1 MSTFAASRRNS
12 ARIIAIYAAV
22 FLLGSFLWA
31 VLEANTPPRE
41 ARGAGAPE
49 FTTSDT
55 RSFPEDTIA
64 GGVVMTVNA
73 TAGLGDVVVYAIAD
87 TGFWAGQGPDFARFA
102 VDLNLGEVTLV
113 APLDY
118 EDTDDVSE
126 ADGTRTF
133 RVAIRATNTDDM
145 STFHRV
151 HLFTLTDVNEAPVW
165 DNDGT
170 GSVDENDDSF
180 SLALSASDED
190 GDPLTFAITGGAD
203 AALFDIDGTDLVLDA
218 AVVAAGGLDRELDC
232 DVLTGICVVEVTVSD
247 GDILLD
253 ETLTFSITL
262 NDVDDES
269 PVWNTA
275 GGDGAVDENEVAG
288 TVVVV
293 GGLDATDDDAT
304 AAFNTVT
311 YSITDGGD
319 ADLFVIDGND
329 LETAR
334 ELDFEADCGGDGIC
348 EITVTASDGTTAVDL
363 VMAIALGDTNEAPV
377 WDNDGTGSVDE
388 NDDSFSLAL
397 SASDE
402 DGDPLTFAITGGA
415 DAALFDIDG
424 TDLVLD
430 AAVVAAGGLDRELDC
445 DVLTGICVVEVTV
458 SDGDILL
465 DETLTFS
472 ITLNDVDDE
481 SPVWNTAGGDGAVDE
496 NEVAGT
502 VVVVGG
508 LDATDDD
515 ATAAFNTVTYSITD
529 GGDADLF
536 VIDGNDL
543 ETARELDF
551 EADCG
556 GDGICEI
563 TVTASDGTTAVDLVM
578 AIALGDTNDAPVITF
593 PVGDLSV
600 DEHGGANAN
609 VSAFTAFDGEGDNV
623 SWSLVAGGGDTD
635 NVLFNFD
642 GANLRLTAN
651 ADHEA
656 GICGGD
662 NVCSI
667 RVRVTDDGVPAQSTE
682 ATFIVNLQDV
692 NDAPTGLAV
701 TGTPGGFNI
710 LVSAPATVNLG
721 TIQYYTYEVLV
732 GANWLSTLSIGP
744 NGTVGGLAGST
755 LYNVRVAVVVG
766 GVVQD
771 YVAGSGTTTSV
782 QGPQGPAGND
792 GAPGATG
799 PQGPAGN
806 DGAPGATGPQGPAGA
821 TGPQGP
827 AGATGPQG
835 PAGAT
840 GPQGPAGATGPQ
852 GPAGIVITF
861 GNNQSNV
868 ADRVARQ
875 LRSIGGAEIRAA
887 SRATVIGYR
896 STGGNELVAKARAE
910 EVRRQL
916 LRINPNLRITTR
928 VGGLNLAPECASAG
942 NKCAVVQLGR

>member
-363 VMAIALGDTNEAPV
+363 VMAIALGDTN
-377 WDNDGTGSVDE
+377 
-388 NDDSFSLAL
+388 
-397 SASDE
+397 
-402 DGDPLTFAITGGA
+402 
-415 DAALFDIDG
+415 
-424 TDLVLD
+424 
-430 AAVVAAGGLDRELDC
+430 
-445 DVLTGICVVEVTV
+445 
-458 SDGDILL
+458 
-465 DETLTFS
+465 
-472 ITLNDVDDE
+472 
-481 SPVWNTAGGDGAVDE
+481 
-496 NEVAGT
+496 
-502 VVVVGG
+502 
-508 LDATDDD
+508 
-515 ATAAFNTVTYSITD
+515 
-529 GGDADLF
+529 
-536 VIDGNDL
+536 
-543 ETARELDF
+543 
-551 EADCG
+551 
-556 GDGICEI
+556 
-563 TVTASDGTTAVDLVM
+563 
-578 AIALGDTNDAPVITF
+578 DAPVITF

-744 NGTVGGLAGST
+744 KGTVGGLAGST

-840 GPQGPAGATGPQ
+840 GPQGPAG
-852 GPAGIVITF
+852 IVITF

-896 STGGNELVAKARAE
+896 STGGNALVAKARAE